1 MTKKEVFVDEI
12 SKMLEDSPEKYLS
25 SDALD
30 FWNSLQGEKKPEFT
44 EGGKKVL
51 KFIQSAK
58 DEYNNL
64 FKAKDIAER
73 IGTSSRAVTGS
84 IRKLVIDGY
93 VEKVGKDPVVYS
105 ITEKGLTARPDEEQA
120 WQNKKNM
127 L

>member
-120 WQNKKNM
+120 
-127 L
+127 